1 MNKKVDNS
9 RRFMLLA
16 GLLALFVILALL
28 SGKFYFGNYEYR
40 FKTRR
45 FNKILHEKETIMQN
59 CLDGMKPILAT
70 EDHHGSVPENSLF
83 KVAEKNGI
91 TILEFLDNKLA
102 YWSDNEFEVPSL
114 FVDSLY
120 TKPLVY
126 LQNGWFVPQTVQ
138 AGNEIIVG
146 LLRVRTEY
154 SLKNEIIKS
163 GFEKDFGL
171 NDKVDLSTEENDSDF
186 HIYNKSGQFLFSLV
200 FPGVKEATSLIIV
213 PILFWTVA
221 FILALII
228 CYEAIRLLVVRNRRF
243 ESIIFAVL
251 ACSAIYLTLIY
262 FGLPQ
267 VFHLT
272 LLFSPFTF
280 SLNWFIPSLGH
291 LLILCVFGTFLEYVI
306 LKYFPF
312 TERNREEKNWYL
324 PVSSYFVASALLISM
339 FHYIFTR
346 LVLVSNINFQPYKV
360 QDLNV
365 FSLVGYGCLF
375 ILVILPSYYL
385 LKALR
390 SLRSYDR
397 KSVASAMIPGVVLI
411 SLLYS
416 RNLTNLLSL
425 DVFFLV
431 LCSAIWITGK
441 RRSGKFS
448 MTVIFSFIFGLYSL
462 FFITKYTE
470 EKALEN
476 IKIQALSLSTDND
489 PRAEN
494 LLIDIWPELSADTT
508 LENMMISKS
517 FNRNSEDVENISDY
531 LRETYFTDYWT
542 NYNFNIVLC
551 RNDQPL
557 QVGPGN
563 EMFPN
568 CFKFFDERIA
578 RDGEMITGT
587 GFYFI
592 GNQRGRPYYLGRLVY
607 PADGLVSNGIF
618 IELYGDVNVFQPGYS
633 ALLLDEEYKGYSGL
647 KDYNFAKYI
656 NGEIVLRAGEF
667 PYNKTDAEYIAKNPD
682 YKIFRSE
689 GYRHLLYKN
698 GNATVIISRPA
709 ITAGDMII
717 SFAYF
722 FVFILLFSNIA
733 LFILRKPKIRSGI
746 VLNFRQKLQIS
757 FIGIL
762 LFSFILIGIV
772 VAYLTITGYK
782 TKHYDNIKEK
792 LSSVYMELDSRLSM
806 NKHID
811 RKWSDENYSS
821 LNELLISLSNIFNT
835 DINLY
840 DLNGELI
847 ATSRPEI
854 FTRNLTST
862 RMNNM
867 ALIYL
872 SDFSS
877 TEYFQKEK
885 IGNLEYL
892 SAYTPFFNTNDQKL
906 AYLNLP
912 YFRIQSVLAQ
922 EISNLIVAVINF
934 TLLLI
939 LITMSLAVVISGRLT
954 TPLSMLSEGLA
965 SVELGKKT
973 KHLEYKGNDEIAE
986 LVRQYNRMVDELEAS
1001 ASKLAN
1007 SEREYA
1013 WREMARQIAHEIKN
1027 PLTPMKLNVQQ
1038 LLKSWR
1044 DKAPGFEEKIE
1055 KYARNQIEYIDNLS
1069 SIASSFSS
1077 FAKMPAANPSEVNL
1091 IDQLR
1096 ITLDIFREE
1105 QVTFNVNLPENTK
1118 VVVYADKEHLNGIFS
1133 NLIKNS
1139 IQSLPPDREG
1149 IIDVVAEIKKDKVIV
1164 SIRDNGT
1171 GISRDIQK
1179 KLFTPNFTTK
1189 SSGMGL
1195 GLSIVRKYVETANGR
1210 IWFESEDNR
1219 GTAFFVELP
1228 LRYTIEKRA
1237 E

>member
-1 MNKKVDNS
+1 MNKSYFYS
-9 RRFMLLA
+9 RRFLLLA
-16 GLLALFVILALL
+16 GLFALFLILALI
-28 SGKFYFGNYEYR
+28 SGRFYFSDFEYR
-40 FKTRR
+40 FQTRR
-45 FNKILHEKETIMQN
+45 FNKILHEKETIMQS

-70 EDHHGSVPENSLF
+70 GDHHGSIPENSLF
-83 KVAEKNGI
+83 RVAEKNGI

-102 YWSDNEFEVPSL
+102 YWSDNDFEVPVAY
-114 FVDSLY
+114 VDSLY
-120 TKPLVY
+120 SKPLVF
-126 LQNGWFVPQTVQ
+126 LQNGWFVPQSIR
-138 AGNEIIVG
+138 AGNEVIVG
-146 LLRVRTEY
+146 LLRVRTDY
-154 SLKNEIIKS
+154 SLRNEIIKS
-163 GFEKDFGL
+163 GFQEDFGL
-171 NDKVDLSTEENDSDF
+171 KQKVDLSTDENASPF
-186 HIYNKSGQFLFSLV
+186 HVYNNSGLFLFSLV
-200 FPGVKEATSLIIV
+200 FPGVKEATSLVVI

-221 FILALII
+221 FILALVI
-228 CYEAIRLLVVRNRRF
+228 CYEIIRFLSAAGSRFMATALAISACLL
-243 ESIIFAVL
+243 IYFALV
-251 ACSAIYLTLIY
+251 Y
-262 FGLPQ
+262 FGLPR
-267 VFHLT
+267 VFSLT

-280 SLNWFIPSLGH
+280 SLNWLIPSLGH
-291 LLILCVFGTFLEYVI
+291 LLLLSIFGIFIEFII

-312 TERNREEKNWYL
+312 SPKNEDDMNRYL
-324 PVSSYFVASALLISM
+324 PVLMYFIIGALLFSL
-339 FHYIFTR
+339 FHYIFIR
-346 LVLVSNINFQPYKV
+346 LILVSNINFQPYRV
-360 QDLNV
+360 QDLTI

-375 ILVILPSYYL
+375 MLGLLPFFCL

-390 SLRSYDR
+390 SIRSYDS
-397 KSVASAMIPGVVLI
+397 KFIATAAIPGVALI
-411 SLLYS
+411 AILNS
-416 RNLTNLLSL
+416 RNPGSVVPLV
-425 DVFFLV
+425 VFFLL
-431 LCSAIWITGK
+431 LCSAVWITGK
-441 RRSGKFS
+441 RRTSRFN

-489 PRAEN
+489 PRAEH
-494 LLIDIWPELSADTT
+494 LLIDIWPELSNDTV
-508 LENMMISKS
+508 LRNMMVRKS
-517 FNRNSEDVENISDY
+517 FNKESEDVENISDY
-531 LRETYFTDYWT
+531 LRQTYFTAYWT

-563 EMFPN
+563 EMFPS
-568 CFKFFDERIA
+568 CFKFFDERIS
-578 RDGEMITGT
+578 RDGESITGT

-592 GNQRGRPYYLGRLVY
+592 GNQRGRPYYLGRLIY
-607 PADGLVSNGIF
+607 PAEGLVMNGIF

-647 KDYNFAKYI
+647 KEYNFAKYI

-722 FVFILLFSNIA
+722 FVFVLLFSNIT
-733 LFILRKPKIRSGI
+733 LLILRKPNLKSGI

-772 VAYLTITGYK
+772 VAYLTITSYK

-806 NKHID
+806 EKHID
-811 RKWSDENYSS
+811 RKWRDENYTS
-821 LNELLISLSNIFNT
+821 LNELLINLSNIFNT

-840 DLNGELI
+840 DVNGELI

-872 SDFSS
+872 SDLAS
-877 TEYFQKEK
+877 TEYYQREK

-892 SAYTPFFNTNDQKL
+892 SAYTPFFNANDQKL

-939 LITMSLAVVISGRLT
+939 IITMSLAVVISGRLT
-954 TPLSMLSEGLA
+954 TPLSMLGEGLA

-973 KHLEYKGNDEIAE
+973 KHLEYTGNDEIAE

-1044 DKAPGFEEKIE
+1044 DKAPGFEDKIE
-1055 KYARNQIEYIDNLS
+1055 QYARNQVEYIDNLS

-1077 FAKMPAANPSEVNL
+1077 FAKMPVANPSEVNL

-1096 ITLDIFREE
+1096 VTLDIFRGE
-1105 QVTFNVNLPENTK
+1105 QVTFNINLPENMK
-1118 VVVYADKEHLNGIFS
+1118 VIVYADKEHLNGIFS
-1133 NLIKNS
+1133 NLIKNG
-1139 IQSLPPDREG
+1139 IQSLPAGREG
-1149 IIDVVAEIKKDKVIV
+1149 IIDVAVTVGKDKVMV

-1171 GISRDIQK
+1171 GIPRDIQK

-1195 GLSIVRKYVETANGR
+1195 GLSIVRKYVETAGGR
-1210 IWFESEDNR
+1210 IWFESYDDR
-1219 GTAFFVELP
+1219 GTTFFVELP
-1228 LRYTIEKRA
+1228 LRYTVEKKND
-1237 E
+1237 

>member
-1 MNKKVDNS
+1 
-9 RRFMLLA
+9 LLA
-16 GLLALFVILALL
+16 GLFAIFIILAIL
-28 SGKFYFGNYEYR
+28 SGRFYFGDFEYKY
-40 FKTRR
+40 KTRR
-45 FNKILHEKETIMQN
+45 FTKILHEKEAVMES

-70 EDHHGSVPENSLF
+70 GDHHGSIPENSLF
-83 KVAEKNGI
+83 TVAEKNGI

-114 FVDSLY
+114 YTDTLY
-120 TKPLVY
+120 TKPLVF
-126 LQNGWFVPQTVQ
+126 LQNGWFVPQVIR

-171 NDKVDLSTEENDSDF
+171 KEKVDLSTDQDASGF

-200 FPGVKEATSLIIV
+200 FPAVKEATGLIAV
-213 PILFWTVA
+213 PLTFWTGV
-221 FILALII
+221 FIIALVI
-228 CYEAIRLLVVRNRRF
+228 CYELIRLLAARRRRI
-243 ESIIFAVL
+243 EAIMFAVV
-251 ACSAIYLTLIY
+251 ACSAIYVTLIY
-262 FGLPQ
+262 FGLPE
-267 VFHLT
+267 VFRLT

-291 LLILCVFGTFLEYVI
+291 LLILCAFGIFLEYIV

-312 TERNREEKNWYL
+312 TQKRKEDIKNRLLLSLYL
-324 PVSSYFVASALLISM
+324 VMGALLLSL
-339 FHYIFTR
+339 FHYVFTR
-346 LVLVSNINFQPYKV
+346 LVLVSNINFQPYMV
-360 QDLNV
+360 QDLNI

-375 ILVILPSYYL
+375 ILVLLPSYYL
-385 LKALR
+385 LKALH
-390 SLRSYDR
+390 SVRSYSST
-397 KSVASAMIPGVVLI
+397 SVAISMVPGIVIIP
-411 SLLYS
+411 LLFS
-416 RNLTNLLSL
+416 RNAGSL
-425 DVFFLV
+425 VPLVVFFIA

-441 RRSGKFS
+441 RGTGKFN

-462 FFITKYTE
+462 YFTTKYTG

-494 LLIDIWPELSADTT
+494 LLIDLWPELSNDTT
-508 LENMMISKS
+508 LLSMMTSKS
-517 FNRNSEDVENISDY
+517 FNKSSEDVENISDY
-531 LRETYFTDYWT
+531 LRQTYFTGYWT

-563 EMFPN
+563 EMFPS
-568 CFKFFDERIA
+568 CFKFFDERIS

-607 PADGLVSNGIF
+607 PSDGLLLNGIF

-633 ALLLDEEYKGYSGL
+633 ALLLDEEYKGYAGL
-647 KDYNFAKYI
+647 RDYNFAKYI

-682 YKIFRSE
+682 YKIFRSG

-698 GNATVIISRPA
+698 GNATVIISRPV
-709 ITAGDMII
+709 ITVGDMII

-733 LFILRKPKIRSGI
+733 LFIIKKPRLRSGI
-746 VLNFRQKLQIS
+746 ILNFRQKLQIS
-757 FIGIL
+757 YIAIL

-772 VAYLTITGYK
+772 VAYLTITSYK

-792 LSSVYMELDSRLSM
+792 LSSVYMELDSRLSGS
-806 NKHID
+806 KHID
-811 RKWSDENYSS
+811 SKWSDENYSS

-854 FTRNLTST
+854 FARNLTST

-872 SDFSS
+872 SDFAS
-877 TEYFQKEK
+877 TEYYHKEK

-892 SAYTPFFNTNDQKL
+892 SAYAPFFNSNDQKL

-934 TLLLI
+934 TLLLVI
-939 LITMSLAVVISGRLT
+939 ITMSLAVVISGRLT
-954 TPLSMLSEGLA
+954 SPLTMLSEGLA

-973 KHLEYKGNDEIAE
+973 KHLEYNGNDEIAE
-986 LVRQYNRMVDELEAS
+986 LVRQYNRMVDELDAS

-1055 KYARNQIEYIDNLS
+1055 QYARNQVEYIDNLS

-1077 FAKMPAANPSEVNL
+1077 FAKMPVANPSEVNL

-1105 QVTFNVNLPENTK
+1105 QVTFNVHLPENMK

-1133 NLIKNS
+1133 NLIKNG
-1139 IQSLPPDREG
+1139 IQSLPPEREG
-1149 IIDVVAEIKKDKVIV
+1149 MIDVEVEVKKDKVIV

-1171 GISRDIQK
+1171 GIPRDIQK
-1179 KLFTPNFTTK
+1179 KMFTPNFTTK

-1210 IWFESEDNR
+1210 IWFESEADR
-1219 GTAFFVELP
+1219 GTTFYVELP
-1228 LRYTIEKRA
+1228 LRYTVEKRA